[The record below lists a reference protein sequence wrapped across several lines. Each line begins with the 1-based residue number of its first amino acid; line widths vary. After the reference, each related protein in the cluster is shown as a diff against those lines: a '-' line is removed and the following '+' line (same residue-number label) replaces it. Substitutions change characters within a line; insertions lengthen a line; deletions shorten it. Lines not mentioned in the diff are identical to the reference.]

1 MRFKYRVIWINTG
14 KNRQEKC
21 DVDDQNIA
29 LFVAKQKV
37 SLGMQ
42 NVIIQVYG
50 ELGDDPDD
58 TSWPAIE
65 AETEEIK
72 KENQFDIKL
81 KSNKKNNGLAKS
93 PFNLFKNHLV
103 YCIVCQK
110 FKGEH

>member
-1 MRFKYRVIWINTG
+1 MRFKYRIIWINTG

-21 DVDDQNIA
+21 DVNDQNIA

-42 NVIIQVYG
+42 NVIIQVDG
-50 ELGDDPDD
+50 ESGDDQDD

-72 KENQFDIKL
+72 KENQFEK
-81 KSNKKNNGLAKS
+81 
-93 PFNLFKNHLV
+93 
-103 YCIVCQK
+103 
-110 FKGEH
+110 

>member
-1 MRFKYRVIWINTG
+1 MRFKYRIIWINTG

-21 DVDDQNIA
+21 DADDQNIA

-42 NVIIQVYG
+42 NVIIQVDR
-50 ELGDDPDD
+50 ESGDDPDD

-72 KENQFDIKL
+72 KEKKLCIKV
-81 KSNKKNNGLAKS
+81 KSNRK
-93 PFNLFKNHLV
+93 
-103 YCIVCQK
+103 
-110 FKGEH
+110 

>member
-1 MRFKYRVIWINTG
+1 MRFKYRIIWINTG

-21 DVDDQNIA
+21 DVNDQNIA

-50 ELGDDPDD
+50 ESGDDPDD

-72 KENQFDIKL
+72 KEN
-81 KSNKKNNGLAKS
+81 
-93 PFNLFKNHLV
+93 
-103 YCIVCQK
+103 
-110 FKGEH
+110 